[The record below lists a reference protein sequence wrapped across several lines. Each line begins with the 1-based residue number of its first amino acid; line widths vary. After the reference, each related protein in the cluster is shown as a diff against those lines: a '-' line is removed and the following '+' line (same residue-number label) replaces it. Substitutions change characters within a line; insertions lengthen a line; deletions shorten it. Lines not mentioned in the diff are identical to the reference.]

1 MPSQRTFVAIFA
13 LATWLS
19 TAHAQP
25 ELQVAAEFSRT
36 SHVTLAADDGDRA
49 IAALKKLAEELGGRV
64 IGELDRNRP
73 VTLEIPNDRY
83 AELSRRL
90 SSIGVVRRE
99 QLSQKSV
106 TPEIESALELAK
118 RAKARQE
125 NLERIRKTA
134 RNTDETLTLES
145 ELDRATQ
152 DREAA
157 ERRVRELRRGT
168 GTTLVDVTL
177 ELPAREAIADP
188 SLPFPWLDELGLS
201 HLYGNT
207 DPARPLDLRGFI
219 DGAFEIRTGY
229 APRARA
235 FDGKKAYVAAAI
247 PIRVLGEAE
256 PVGLF
261 GGMDLVLGGG
271 YGFLYGFQLY
281 LGAGVPIGESF
292 VLGLDTGPG
301 FDGMTGG
308 VIPTGITVPIETYV
322 SFEAIRFLGISAYFQ
337 SGWVFAAQERDDGSK
352 HAPFGDELTT
362 GIRLSLA
369 SHNGDGYT
377 RHRVGLRVG
386 FDYREMMGT
395 EIYQFVIGFG
405 GHDSDFSY

>member
-1 MPSQRTFVAIFA
+1 MPGQRTFAAIFA
-13 LATWLS
+13 LVTWLS

-25 ELQVAAEFSRT
+25 QLEVAAEFSRT

-49 IAALKKLAEELGGRV
+49 LAALKKLAEELGGRV

-73 VTLEIPNDRY
+73 VTLEIPNERY
-83 AELSRRL
+83 AELSKRFP
-90 SSIGVVRRE
+90 SIGIVRRE
-99 QLSQKSV
+99 QFSQNNV
-106 TPEIESALELAK
+106 TSQIESALELAK
-118 RAKARQE
+118 RAKARE
-125 NLERIRKTA
+125 DNLRRMQKTA
-134 RNTDETLTLES
+134 RNTNEALTLES
-145 ELDRATQ
+145 ELERAAQ

-157 ERRVRELRRGT
+157 ERRVSELRRGT

-177 ELPAREAIADP
+177 ELPTREEIRDP

-207 DPARPLDLRGFI
+207 APLRPLDLRGFI

-229 APRARA
+229 APHARA
-235 FDGKKAYVAAAI
+235 LDGKKAYVAAAI
-247 PIRVLGEAE
+247 PIRVLGEAQ
-256 PVGLF
+256 PVGIF

-271 YGFLYGFQLY
+271 YGFLYGLQLY
-281 LGAGVPIGESF
+281 LGGGVPIGESF

-308 VIPTGITVPIETYV
+308 VIPTGITVPIESYV
-322 SFEAIRFLGISAYFQ
+322 SFEAIRFVGISAYFQ
-337 SGWVFAAQERDDGSK
+337 SGWVFAARQREDGAK

-369 SHNGDGYT
+369 SHDGDGYT

-386 FDYREMMGT
+386 FDYRELMGT

>member
-1 MPSQRTFVAIFA
+1 MPRKSTFVAIFA
-13 LATWLS
+13 LSTWLS

-25 ELQVAAEFSRT
+25 QLEVAAEFSRT
-36 SHVTLAADDGDRA
+36 SHVTLAADDGESA
-49 IAALKKLAEELGGRV
+49 LVALKKLAEELGGRV
-64 IGELDRNRP
+64 IGELDRTRP
-73 VTLEIPNDRY
+73 VTLEIPNERY
-83 AELSRRL
+83 AELSKRL
-90 SSIGVVRRE
+90 PSIGIVRRE
-99 QLSQKSV
+99 QLSQTSV
-106 TPEIESALELAK
+106 TSQIESALELAK
-118 RAKARQE
+118 RAKAREE
-125 NLERIRKTA
+125 NLQRIRKTA
-134 RNTDETLTLES
+134 RNTDEALTLEA

-177 ELPAREAIADP
+177 ELPPREEIQDP
-188 SLPFPWLDELGLS
+188 SLPFPWLDTLGLS
-201 HLYGNT
+201 NLYGNM

-229 APRARA
+229 APRARPL
-235 FDGKKAYVAAAI
+235 DGKKAYVAAAI
-247 PIRVLGEAE
+247 PIRVLGEAQ
-256 PVGLF
+256 PVGIF

-271 YGFLYGFQLY
+271 YGFMYGLQFY

-292 VLGLDTGPG
+292 VFGLDTGPG

-308 VIPTGITVPIETYV
+308 VIPTGITLPIESYV
-322 SFEAIRFLGISAYFQ
+322 SFEGIRALGLAAYFQ
-337 SGWVFAAQERDDGSK
+337 SGWVFAAQERDDGAK

-362 GIRLSLA
+362 GIRFSLA
-369 SHNGDGYT
+369 SHNGDSYT
-377 RHRVGLRVG
+377 RHRVGLRFG
-386 FDYREMMGT
+386 FDYRELMGT